1 MVPWANPSPHP
12 KRHLD
17 WFSHFCRAHDY
28 DRQINQETDHASL
41 SVTIGHIYIVLW
53 CGLKVLTVL
62 PETVSDA
69 ELIDPGMIDET
80 DDSGWNLICSS
91 CIALNN
97 TTSVSLHLNVQSI
110 SPVYTIQP
118 VVKPVWQLGKTF
130 VYTIQPVVKPVDKPV
145 WQTAVLCIQPV
156 VKPVVQPGLTTGGTN
171 SGCSFNT
178 VVKPVWQPCWMFVCT
193 IQPVVKPVVQPRLYR
208 VNGVIPSL
216 RLGWIV

>member
-97 TTSVSLHLNVQSI
+97 TTSVSLHLNVQLI
-110 SPVYTIQP
+110 SPIYTIQP
-118 VVKPVWQLGKTF
+118 VVKPVWQLGKILYTRYNRLSNPLTNRF
-130 VYTIQPVVKPVDKPV
+130 DKRLYCVYS
-145 WQTAVLCIQPV
+145 L
-156 VKPVVQPGLTTGGTN
+156 LSN
-171 SGCSFNT
+171 RLYN
-178 VVKPVWQPCWMFVCT
+178 PVWQPVERTVAVRLTRLSNRLSNPFDNRVECLFARYSRLSN
-193 IQPVVKPVVQPRLYR
+193 RLY
-208 VNGVIPSL
+208 NHSS
-216 RLGWIV
+216 IV